1 MNDQS
6 VIGCNNEHRHLGGR
20 LSEWFAWVSRI
31 IFSKTMLHKW
41 NNMES
46 ENDDFNKGAFFRFF
60 LTYVGLLAF
69 THWLALKS
77 LWNTHCLPFPL
88 KQTHMHGAGP
98 CSAVH
103 GSPSCSTCWD
113 PLMLCFSFLYFSP
126 INERALRTP
135 LRRPKMGSNNVRDS
149 PRHVA
154 LHPSA
159 KYCEIMNAQIMK
171 SQASKMTSKN

>member
-1 MNDQS
+1 MQQRAS
-6 VIGCNNEHRHLGGR
+6 SSGWKIVRVIR
-20 LSEWFAWVSRI
+20 LSFANHLQQNHLAQTKRHGIWKWWFQSGC
-31 IFSKTMLHKW
+31 IFRS
-41 NNMES
+41 
-46 ENDDFNKGAFFRFF
+46 F

-77 LWNTHCLPFPL
+77 LWNTHWVPFPL
-88 KQTHMHGAGP
+88 KQTHIHGAGP

-159 KYCEIMNAQIMK
+159 KYSEIMNAQIMK